1 MVWVMVAVI
10 LGSLIYLVAV
20 IGGYVSFLGEA
31 KPRNKQARERAQKLE
46 EAANK
51 ERTLYKVVQGQIED
65 EKTGISNLKLDMV
78 SAEKEL
84 QEAKQTQE
92 EIEMGKYKEQF
103 RRNRGG

>member
-10 LGSLIYLVAV
+10 LGSLVYLVAV

-31 KPRNKQARERAQKLE
+31 QPKNKQSKERAQKLE

-65 EKTGISNLKLDMV
+65 EKTGISDVKLEITSV
-78 SAEKEL
+78 EKEL
-84 QEAKQTQE
+84 QEAKQRME
-92 EIEMGKYKEQF
+92 ALEMGKYKEQF
-103 RRNRGG
+103 RRSRNG